1 MLYNHGWEKQ
11 QTQRPKGSGPKKG
24 QAGKETH
31 QKKSCHGSKGPYNA
45 ITKNVIVIYQVPF
58 HMCRVILF

>member
-1 MLYNHGWEKQ
+1 MLYNYGWEKQ

-31 QKKSCHGSKGPYNA
+31 QKKSCHGSKGPFQ
-45 ITKNVIVIYQVPF
+45 KHMDGQKIYIRKMKHTNSKQE
-58 HMCRVILF
+58 